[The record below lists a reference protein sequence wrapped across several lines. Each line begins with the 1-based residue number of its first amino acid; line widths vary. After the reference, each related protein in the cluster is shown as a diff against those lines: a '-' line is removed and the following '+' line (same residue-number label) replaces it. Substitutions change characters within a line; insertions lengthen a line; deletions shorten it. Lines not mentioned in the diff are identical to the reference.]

1 MGYEKKERQGFFD
14 HNHNARG
21 KTIASIFSARPTE
34 SATVSVPVKWKD
46 LSSIVPTDYTIL
58 NVHDILRKSP
68 NLWRNVLEKKQDL
81 NRILEIF
88 QINLDDMKS
97 SLEKKILLF

>member
-14 HNHNARG
+14 HTQNARG